1 MECIYFVFLVEE
13 GRLSMAQRHQDHIRQ
28 VSIRIG
34 YDIFAVTLEG
44 IKRFEISRDTPGP
57 EVSGWYDSSIST
69 LKWCLTVWV
78 SSKQRHL
85 ESYSILILCICSQW
99 INFYIYI
106 GGCRRRHVTDL
117 GWQAVG
123 TLCIL
128 ILFNSSSSTF
138 WDLFDYQWHY
148 KSLSTVNNPS

>member
-1 MECIYFVFLVEE
+1 MECIYFVFFLEE
-13 GRLSMAQRHQDHIRQ
+13 GKLSVAQRHQDHVRQ
-28 VSIRIG
+28 ESIRIG
-34 YDIFAVTLEG
+34 VGIFAATSEQ
-44 IKRFEISRDTPGP
+44 IERFEISRDSPGP
-57 EVSGWYDSSIST
+57 EVSDLYDSSIST
-69 LKWCLTVWV
+69 LKWCLTAWV
-78 SSKQRHL
+78 SPKQRHL

-106 GGCRRRHVTDL
+106 AGCRHRHVTDL

-123 TLCIL
+123 TLCTL